1 MNLDDPNIEPE
12 NKILIIIYILF
23 VVLPELLDEMPE
35 ICLDNREAAIKW
47 LSVELI
53 VGELKQT
60 ELKIIN
66 E

>member
-53 VGELKQT
+53 VSELKQT
-60 ELKIIN
+60 KLEVVA
-66 E
+66 

>member
-12 NKILIIIYILF
+12 NKILIIFYILF

-47 LSVELI
+47 LSVECI
-53 VGELKQT
+53 VNDLKQVK
-60 ELKIIN
+60 LN
-66 E
+66 VLA

>member
-53 VGELKQT
+53 VSELKQT